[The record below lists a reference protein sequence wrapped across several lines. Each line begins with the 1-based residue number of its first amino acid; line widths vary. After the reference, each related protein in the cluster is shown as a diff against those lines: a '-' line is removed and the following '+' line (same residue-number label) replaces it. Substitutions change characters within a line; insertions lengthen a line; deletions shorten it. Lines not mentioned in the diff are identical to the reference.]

1 MCISIAPMSV
11 LVNVKGLTSTAHP
24 PSKMGNVNFCYH
36 PLLSWRVISIIHFKQ
51 LFILITVPFTDMIL
65 NIPTTLL
72 LSFTGQNNL
81 VQWNSNMF
89 YNLKLYV
96 NQPVLLHFLSSC
108 LPTTWLNQISLKL
121 CVCYEEPIHSVAP
134 ALFTSASW
142 LYHVCLLQFPEDG
155 HPVAHASGVC
165 ERNG

>member
-1 MCISIAPMSV
+1 M
-11 LVNVKGLTSTAHP
+11 LNVWFQQLIP
-24 PSKMGNVNFCYH
+24 QRKMGNVDLCYH
-36 PLLSWRVISIIHFKQ
+36 LLLSWRVISLIYFKQ
-51 LFILITVPFTDMIL
+51 LFILITVPFTNMIL
-65 NIPTTLL
+65 NIPTTPLL
-72 LSFTGQNNL
+72 PFTGQINL

-121 CVCYEEPIHSVAP
+121 CVCYEEPIHSVAL

-142 LYHVCLLQFPEDG
+142 LYHVCPLQFPEDG
-155 HPVAHASGVC
+155 HPEAHASGVC